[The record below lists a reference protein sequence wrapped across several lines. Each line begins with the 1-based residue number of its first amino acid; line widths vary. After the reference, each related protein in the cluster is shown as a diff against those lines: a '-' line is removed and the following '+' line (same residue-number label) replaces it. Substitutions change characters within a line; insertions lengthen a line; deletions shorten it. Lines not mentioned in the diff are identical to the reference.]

1 MSQTNN
7 PRISV
12 TLTKRNWPA
21 IQSLIRSGCQQRDD
35 RWVRWGRQITNHI
48 QAALDA
54 FQSQT
59 KPEPEFTDEETF
71 GLDPLQLLRC
81 HQMGIDPQYAMD
93 DEEFQLQEWIDDEG
107 WTYSSDP
114 WD

>member
-1 MSQTNN
+1 M
-7 PRISV
+7 
-12 TLTKRNWPA
+12 
-21 IQSLIRSGCQQRDD
+21 
-35 RWVRWGRQITNHI
+35 
-48 QAALDA
+48 
-54 FQSQT
+54 
-59 KPEPEFTDEETF
+59 
-71 GLDPLQLLRC
+71 DPLQLLRC